1 MTPSPFAACWSAL
14 PLLLLILATAT
25 GVEAIWPFKE
35 KRFKDEAFID
45 AGSLGLEGVKGRV
58 VATGDWGGDQKLDLF
73 TLNEDEKTIT
83 IHQWNRG
90 KFRFTPSHTLTLSS
104 KISNVIPGDYNHDG
118 HLDLLVM
125 YAREDDGS
133 WWGGKVERLGME
145 VYLGGGTDGGFQ
157 SGSWKLDTSVP
168 AQPIIYDA
176 DASLRPSLLGLAPT
190 EENAEGALRSWTNNG
205 TVPRDSGFP
214 PVSSSSQACTLANP
228 HSSAFVDI
236 DGDCLPDLVLH
247 CAEPKTTHHSIQ
259 IWLNR
264 GQNGY
269 VLSRSYDLPAGSG
282 PLSFA
287 DMNRD
292 GSIDIVFPT
301 CNSHSKSSGLGKQC
315 SINIAYNKQVP
326 VCSTEGSQATK
337 EGKLKCRGWAELC
350 LVDETFE
357 FSFDESDS
365 DFSSIQLT
373 ALLPS
378 ELETED
384 VSLLLH
390 VPHNKHIPLPLRAGD
405 FNVDGFPDL
414 LLVVHNATA
423 VPPSGGV
430 FGNERRPGNQLKVL
444 VNSPCSGKGVVGC
457 DKGSSGKGKRGFKVG
472 KGQGWDAM
480 EELWDAEGAS
490 WMDIDDDGSLDIL
503 VHRSGAQSRESMTF
517 IQNNFYHDAFF
528 LKAQVLNGVCD
539 GKCEPIDGGKAYS
552 PMGVS
557 YSGATYKFT
566 VLDPLG
572 RRVAQQVSQ
581 LPQTGYHSLH
591 TPYAFFGLGRT
602 NNYVEKLF
610 IGTSLPPP
618 NHHTYLESLIPN
630 SQIIINPPYPVIDD
644 PGFSNDNNHQAAA
657 TEVDTDPDSSLP
669 LFLSRRAED
678 GLPAEPPVTAAPP
691 YSPVKARSTEWKS
704 QLYLKPGDWVPW
716 VGIAVLG
723 TVLTLGSVV
732 VWLNEREKK
741 EDEKER
747 RRALHAINFQAL

>member
-1 MTPSPFAACWSAL
+1 MTPNRLAAPFFS
-14 PLLLLILATAT
+14 LLLLLATAAQ
-25 GVEAIWPFKE
+25 VEAFWPFKE

-58 VATGDWGGDQKLDLF
+58 VATGDWDGDQKLDLF

-90 KFRFTPSHTLTLSS
+90 RFRFTPSHTLTLSS

-125 YAREDDGS
+125 YTQEDDGS
-133 WWGGKVERLGME
+133 WWGGKVETLGMG
-145 VYLGGGTDGGFQ
+145 VYLGGGADGGFQ
-157 SGSWKLDTSVP
+157 TDSWRLDTSVP
-168 AQPIIYDA
+168 TQPIIFDA
-176 DASLRPSLLGLAPT
+176 DASLRPSLLGLAPSEQDT
-190 EENAEGALRSWTNNG
+190 EGVLRSWINNG
-205 TVPRDSGFP
+205 TGMALGQP
-214 PVSSSSQACTLANP
+214 PLLSSSQACTLANP

-292 GSIDIVFPT
+292 GSIDIIFPT

-326 VCSTEGSQATK
+326 VCSTEGSQASV
-337 EGKLKCRGWAELC
+337 EGKLKCRGWRELC
-350 LVDETFE
+350 LADDAFE
-357 FSFDESDS
+357 FSFDESDP
-365 DFSSIQLT
+365 DFTSIPLST
-373 ALLPS
+373 LLPS
-378 ELETED
+378 DPETEE

-390 VPHNKHIPLPLRAGD
+390 APHQKRIPLPLRAGD

-414 LLVVHNATA
+414 LLTVHNATA

-430 FGNERRPGNQLKVL
+430 FGNERRPGNQVKVL
-444 VNSPCSGKGVVGC
+444 VNSPCGGKDIAGCEKGGRGKGRRGLKVGSGK
-457 DKGSSGKGKRGFKVG
+457 
-472 KGQGWDAM
+472 GWDAM
-480 EELWDAEGAS
+480 EGIWDAEGAS

-503 VHRSGAQSRESMTF
+503 VHRSGVQAGESISF
-517 IQNNFYHDAFF
+517 VQNNFYHDAFF
-528 LKAQVLNGVCD
+528 LKAQVLNGVCK
-539 GKCEPIDGGKAYS
+539 GKCEPTDGGKAYS

-566 VLDPLG
+566 VLDTLG
-572 RRVAQQVSQ
+572 HRVAQQVSQ

-630 SQIIINPPYPVIDD
+630 SQIIINPPYPL
-644 PGFSNDNNHQAAA
+644 
-657 TEVDTDPDSSLP
+657 TEAPPSSPEGVSSVTTAEEDVNADSES
-669 LFLSRRAED
+669 LSRRAD
-678 GLPAEPPVTAAPP
+678 PDSPATTTP
-691 YSPVKARSTEWKS
+691 YSPVKARSSEWKT

-741 EDEKER
+741 EDENER